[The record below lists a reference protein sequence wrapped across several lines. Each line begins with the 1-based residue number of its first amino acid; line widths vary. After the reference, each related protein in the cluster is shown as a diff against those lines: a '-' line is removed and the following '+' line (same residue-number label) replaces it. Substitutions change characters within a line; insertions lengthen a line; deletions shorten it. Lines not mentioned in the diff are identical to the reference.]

1 MPSDTTRALS
11 AEGDVGSAHENASRQ
26 GPGAVRDSA
35 TIGTVSDPQG
45 PILEPWRILALA
57 LIVAAGMLFVHLVVP
72 ADASADPAR
81 ATPASVLAP
90 RP

>member
-11 AEGDVGSAHENASRQ
+11 AQGDVGSVHGNASRQ
-26 GPGAVRDSA
+26 GFGAVRESA
-35 TIGTVSDPQG
+35 AIGTVSETQG

-72 ADASADPAR
+72 ADAASDPAR
-81 ATPASVLAP
+81 ATPAAVLGP
-90 RP
+90 QP